1 MCGFHFEWQK
11 TMVEMLRS
19 YLLTDNLENPL
30 EYAVP
35 TLSQKRRET
44 ILCLQTVHPSLFIHT
59 TRSSAVR
66 FERD

>member
-44 ILCLQTVHPSLFIHT
+44 IPLSPNCTSISIH
-59 TRSSAVR
+59 SHNQK
-66 FERD
+66 